1 MKMLIEFIINTIII
15 IARALI
21 LLISIVGVKL
31 FNIIKELK
39 KQKDL

>member
-1 MKMLIEFIINTIII
+1 MRMLIELLINGIII

-21 LLISIVGVKL
+21 LMISIVSVKL

-39 KQKDL
+39 K